1 MSIVANKPEPLIY
14 EMSNPGA
21 VGYSLPE
28 FDVPCTDMPAK
39 HLLREELNLPEV
51 GEVDVVRHFTR
62 LSQKNYCVDLGIYPL
77 GSCTMKYNPKLNEEA
92 IRLFGFSQLH
102 PMQPVETA
110 QGAMQLMYELQE
122 DLGEI
127 SGLPGVTLQPA
138 AGAQGELVGILIIRA
153 YHIARGDTARSEVL
167 IPDSAHGTNPAT
179 SAMAGYQVVQVKSD
193 ARGNMD
199 LDDLRAKVSNKTA
212 GIMFTNPNTL
222 GLFEEH
228 VREVN
233 QIIHDVGGLVYG
245 DGANLNAIVGIARP
259 GDLGFDVIHS
269 NLHKTFSVPHGGG
282 GPGSGPVM
290 VRADLAQ
297 FLPSPVVDKS
307 SPRQDGVGG
316 DTYVFKTP
324 EHSIGRIKSFWG
336 NFLALVRAYTYI
348 RSFGKEHLKEIAE
361 DSVLNAN
368 YLLALI
374 RDVYDPQVPERICKH
389 EFVLNGTRFKKE
401 YGVSTLDVAKR
412 IIDFGYYPPTIYF
425 PLIVPECLMIEPTET
440 QSKASLDEFAAALRQ
455 IAEEA
460 RTNPQLLHDAPHD
473 TPVTRLDDVKA
484 AREPILRYKHREPQA
499 AMHEPAKVPTA

>member
-1 MSIVANKPEPLIY
+1 MSIVANKTEPLVY
-14 EMSNPGA
+14 EMSNPGT

-28 FDVPCTDMPAK
+28 FDVPCVEMPPQEM
-39 HLLREELNLPEV
+39 LRKELNLPEV
-51 GEVDVVRHFTR
+51 SEVDVVRHFTR

-77 GSCTMKYNPKLNEEA
+77 GSCTMKYNPKINEEA
-92 IRLFGFSQLH
+92 VRLFGMSQVH

-110 QGAMQLMYELQE
+110 QGAMQLMYELQ
-122 DLGEI
+122 DYLGEI

-138 AGAQGELVGILIIRA
+138 AGAQGELVGILVIRA
-153 YHIARGDTARSEVL
+153 YHRARGDTARTQVL

-179 SAMAGYQVVQVKSD
+179 SAMAGYQVVEVKSD

-233 QIIHDVGGLVYG
+233 QIIHDAGGLVYG
-245 DGANLNAIVGIARP
+245 DGANLNAIVGVARP

-297 FLPSPVVDKS
+297 FLPSPVVA
-307 SPRQDGVGG
+307 QEGG
-316 DTYVFKTP
+316 LYVFKTP

-336 NFLALVRAYTYI
+336 NFLAIVRAYTYI
-348 RSFGKEHLKEIAE
+348 RSYGKEHLKEIAE
-361 DSVLNAN
+361 VSVLNAN

-374 RDVYDPQVPERICKH
+374 RDVYDPQVPERVCKH
-389 EFVLNGTRFKKE
+389 EFVLNGTRFKKDF
-401 YGVSTLDVAKR
+401 GVNTLDVAKR
-412 IIDFGYYPPTIYF
+412 IIDYGFYPPTIYF

-440 QSKASLDEFAAALRQ
+440 QSKASLDEFADALRQ

-460 RTNPQLLHDAPHD
+460 RTDPQLLHDAPHD

-484 AREPILRYKHREPQA
+484 AREPVLRFKHA
-499 AMHEPAKVPTA
+499 